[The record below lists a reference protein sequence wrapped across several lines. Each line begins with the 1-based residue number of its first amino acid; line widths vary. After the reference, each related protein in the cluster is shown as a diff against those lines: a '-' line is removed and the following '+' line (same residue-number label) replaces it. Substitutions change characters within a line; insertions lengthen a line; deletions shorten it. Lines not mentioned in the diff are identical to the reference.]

1 MAEFKKLLKID
12 TTDKTVPYGN
22 EGLITLPW
30 ATAWQMAMENS
41 EQCSF
46 EVIHS
51 ENGYLYH
58 CDDMGNCWVETEVEI
73 DGAKRRMHRPILN
86 EYGVDIPKGEIT
98 SMDVN
103 TAIMR
108 CLVKNLALFGIG
120 LSLYQTRQK
129 EGDNEPTEPEN
140 TNSDKDEKPSA
151 PVEEKTTQT
160 TAKRGRPAK
169 KKEIIPFSIE
179 NATDE
184 QIKAFFNIPFPIK
197 WQNNKGRMTA
207 EIINMILPTK
217 EDKEQKMKNKDELM
231 SSLKWCIDN
240 DRMPKIDA
248 PFDISFKEYC
258 STIKFFA
265 HDPKFFVEKIKML

>member
-1 MAEFKKLLKID
+1 MIQQNLKTTVQKKKKLMCLLMKK
-12 TTDKTVPYGN
+12 KTQP
-22 EGLITLPW
+22 
-30 ATAWQMAMENS
+30 
-41 EQCSF
+41 
-46 EVIHS
+46 
-51 ENGYLYH
+51 
-58 CDDMGNCWVETEVEI
+58 
-73 DGAKRRMHRPILN
+73 
-86 EYGVDIPKGEIT
+86 
-98 SMDVN
+98 
-103 TAIMR
+103 
-108 CLVKNLALFGIG
+108 
-120 LSLYQTRQK
+120 
-129 EGDNEPTEPEN
+129 
-140 TNSDKDEKPSA
+140 
-151 PVEEKTTQT
+151 

-169 KKEIIPFSIE
+169 KKETVPFSIE

-184 QIKAFFNIPFPIK
+184 QIIAFFNIPFPIK
-197 WQNNKGRMTA
+197 WQNNKGRKTA

>member
-1 MAEFKKLLKID
+1 MAEFKKLLKLE
-12 TTDKTVPYGN
+12 TTGKTVPYGN

-46 EVIHS
+46 EVIHD
-51 ENGYLYH
+51 ENGCLYH

-73 DGAKRRMHRPILN
+73 DGIKRHMHRPILN
-86 EYGVDIPKGEIT
+86 ESGVDIPKGDLT

-129 EGDNEPTEPEN
+129 ETDNDSTEPEN
-140 TNSDKDEKPSA
+140 NGSKEEKADVPVDEK
-151 PVEEKTTQT
+151 KTQPT
-160 TAKRGRPAK
+160 TKRGRPAK
-169 KKEIIPFSIE
+169 KKETVPFSIE

-258 STIKFFA
+258 SAIKFFA

>member
-1 MAEFKKLLKID
+1 MAEFKKLLKLD
-12 TTDKTVPYGN
+12 TKGKTVPYGK

-46 EVIHS
+46 EVIRD

-73 DGAKRRMHRPILN
+73 DGTKRRMHRPILS
-86 EYGVDIPKGEIT
+86 EYGVDVPKEDLT
-98 SMDVN
+98 SMEIN

-129 EGDNEPTEPEN
+129 DDNSDEAEPEN
-140 TNSDKDEKPSA
+140 NSSKEEKPAA
-151 PVEEKTTQT
+151 PVEEKTTKT

-169 KKEIIPFSIE
+169 KNETIPFSIE

-258 STIKFFA
+258 SAIKFFA